1 VRGGPWPQ
9 QGAYVTPYLPSKAVP
24 TAVTLIF
31 TRNPPLK
38 MTLGQWNFLCQDY
51 FAGEEADMLLSEEED
66 PSDVDPLGFISN
78 QVAEAN
84 DSSRAG

>member
-1 VRGGPWPQ
+1 
-9 QGAYVTPYLPSKAVP
+9 
-24 TAVTLIF
+24 
-31 TRNPPLK
+31 